1 MRRTTTPDYKMKKFI
16 GFVGA
21 MGLTLS
27 PVLVFAS
34 TDITTT
40 LAKLKGTVTVGGELL
55 MGLAFAFFVYNVV
68 LFIFAKEAEDKTKAR
83 ASMLQSIIGFICILG
98 LYGIVSLL
106 LSTFGVDSNA
116 TSTINGSS
124 NMPTFSF

>member
-1 MRRTTTPDYKMKKFI
+1 MKKFI

-40 LAKLKGTVTVGGELL
+40 LAKMKGTVTVGGELL

-68 LFIFAKEAEDKTKAR
+68 LFIFAKEAEAKSAAR
-83 ASMLQSIIGFICILG
+83 SSMLQSIIGFVCILG

-116 TSTINGSS
+116 TSTITGTG